1 MVFHTVPYFVQ
12 KCFSDRIWS
21 KSPDKN
27 EIYLTFDDGPVPG
40 ITDFV
45 LNELAKRNMKAT
57 FFMVG
62 DNVRKHSNLA
72 KEVCSQS
79 HSVANHTFHHLNGW
93 NTSKGKYVNDFLE
106 CDRMIEEV
114 LEIKTHLFRPPYG
127 LMSSS
132 QAKEILKTHSI
143 VMWNMLSGDYDLS
156 LKPQVILKKSIEKT
170 DPGSIVLFH
179 DQQKTSSVLPKILPT
194 YLDEIQD
201 KGWKT
206 ATL

>member
-1 MVFHTVPYFVQ
+1 M
-12 KCFSDRIWS
+12 
-21 KSPDKN
+21 SPDKN
-27 EIYLTFDDGPVPG
+27 QIYLTFDDGPVPG
-40 ITDFV
+40 ISDFV

-62 DNVRKHSNLA
+62 DNVRKHSVLA
-72 KEVCSQS
+72 KEVSDQG
-79 HSVANHTFHHLNGW
+79 HSIANHTFHHLNGW
-93 NTSKGKYVNDFLE
+93 KTSKEKYVNDFKE
-106 CDRMIEEV
+106 CDRIMEQV
-114 LEIKTHLFRPPYG
+114 LEMNPYLFRPPYG
-127 LMSSS
+127 LMTSS
-132 QAKEILKTHSI
+132 QAKEILKTHKV

-156 LKPQVILKKSIEKT
+156 LNPQEILKKSIEKT
-170 DPGSIVLFH
+170 SLGSIVLFH